1 MENLH
6 FSASTIAGFAVS
18 GICMILLAV
27 ILAIVW
33 QKRTHAP
40 IQPMVAGAIVFP
52 VFALML
58 KTPVAL
64 PLFYLDNS
72 VSREINASPVLSY
85 LVAGILAGIFE
96 ETGRLVAFSIL
107 KKKFTAR
114 ETAISYGIGHGGFE
128 AVYIGISMLSFIV
141 MALLVNTGN
150 TAELTKNLTPEQVP
164 MAMEQLSKYASQ
176 SFGLS
181 MLGIIERIAAVMLQ
195 IGLSILVFRAV
206 YDRRR
211 FWLYP
216 LAMLLH
222 TLIDFSIVFANGNI
236 PLTEAVLLLSSA
248 VLLVIAVRFVYLPYQ
263 EKEESA

>member
-18 GICMILLAV
+18 GICMILIPV

-40 IQPMVAGAIVFP
+40 IPPMVAGAIVFP
-52 VFALML
+52 VFALAL
-58 KTPVAL
+58 KIPVAL
-64 PLFYLDNS
+64 PLHYLDNS

-128 AVYIGISMLSFIV
+128 AVYTGITMLSFIV
-141 MALLVNTGN
+141 MAILVNSGN
-150 TAELTKNLTPEQVP
+150 VDEVTKNLTPEQIP
-164 MAMEQLSKYASQ
+164 TAMEQLTQYANQ
-176 SFGLS
+176 SFGTS
-181 MLGIIERIAAVMLQ
+181 MLGIVERIGAVTLH

-206 YDRRR
+206 YDRRK

-216 LAMLLH
+216 LAILLH
-222 TLIDFSIVFANGNI
+222 ALTDFSIVFVKDN
-236 PLTEAVLLLSSA
+236 VLLAEGLLLLLGTL
-248 VLLVIAVRFVYLPYQ
+248 VLVIAVRFVYLPYQ
-263 EKEESA
+263 EKEAGA